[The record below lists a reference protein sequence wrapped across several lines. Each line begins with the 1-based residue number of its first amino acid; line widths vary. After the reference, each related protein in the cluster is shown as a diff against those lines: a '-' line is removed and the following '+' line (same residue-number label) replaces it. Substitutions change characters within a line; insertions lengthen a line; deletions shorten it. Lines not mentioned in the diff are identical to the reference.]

1 MPFVRRTGIPRTSG
15 KLLLAAFLVATLVLS
30 AWLGFHAVDSARSHR
45 RTAEAVLRDYAGIA
59 ASEFQRTVQDE
70 LDDFLDVVFDDV
82 PRQSRGAGLGGAEIL
97 AREMDDAL
105 RDVHCR
111 CRKILEETAYF
122 RLDARGGGDAWP
134 DTVPRERLS
143 DLRRLLAPDGW
154 IEPDRT
160 SGLIAITSGA
170 LGPGEWVV
178 AYRATLDQAGGS
190 VAALYAIVTKR
201 DAFVEL
207 FERWYDR
214 EALLPAAIVGELPND
229 SVVSVTV
236 QAPDGAPVF
245 ASRHQYPDMFSAS
258 DTLPAELGSLVVR
271 ASVRSDA
278 AGHLIIGGLPRSR
291 LPLLA
296 LLLLLTLGVGVAAL
310 VQVHR
315 EHQLDRLRDDFV
327 SGVSHEFRTPLTQ
340 IMVFAELLE
349 HDKLKSGEERQRA
362 LAVIDRE
369 ARRLTHLVENV
380 LRFARLKRVD
390 ASPPMSEPIDVGT
403 VVREVLDAFEP
414 LARPRSV
421 RLAAE
426 VGPDCRLRGNRTAVH
441 QMLTNLLDNA
451 LKYGPEGQTVT
462 VRARRLNGCVR
473 LEVEDQGPGIPPSER
488 RRIWAPYRRLDKDVA
503 GDVRG
508 SGIGLAVVADLA
520 ARQGGRAWVED
531 APGTGGRFIVELDEA
546 PLRDGEQA

>member
-59 ASEFQRTVQDE
+59 ASEFQRAVQDE

-82 PRQSRGAGLGGAEIL
+82 PRHVRTDRPAGPEIL
-97 AREMDDAL
+97 AREMDDAV
-105 RDVHCR
+105 RDARCR
-111 CRKILEETAYF
+111 CRRLIDETAYF
-122 RLDARGGGDAWP
+122 RLDPRGGGDALP
-134 DTVPRERLS
+134 DTVPREWLSRLHH
-143 DLRRLLAPDGW
+143 LLVASPS
-154 IEPDRT
+154 IRPDRT
-160 SGLIAITSGA
+160 SGLLAIGE
-170 LGPGEWVV
+170 GVPVPGEWIV
-178 AYRATLDQAGGS
+178 AYRATLDEADGS
-190 VAALYAIVTKR
+190 VAAVYAIATR
-201 DAFVEL
+201 REALAEL
-207 FERWYDR
+207 FDRWYDR
-214 EALLPAAIVGELPND
+214 EALLPVAIVGDLPND

-236 QAPDGAPVF
+236 HAPDGALVF
-245 ASRHQYPDMFSAS
+245 ASLRQYPDLFSAH
-258 DTLPAELGSLVVR
+258 DTLPAELGSLVVQ

-349 HDKLKSGEERQRA
+349 HDKLKTEEERQRA
-362 LAVIDRE
+362 LSVIDRE

-380 LRFARLKRVD
+380 LRFARLRRVD
-390 ASPPMSEPIDVGT
+390 GSPPMSEPIDVGT
-403 VVREVLDAFEP
+403 VVQEVLDAFEP
-414 LARPRSV
+414 LARPRRV

-451 LKYGPEGQTVT
+451 LKYGPDGQTVT
-462 VRARRLNGCVR
+462 VRARRLNGSVR

-488 RRIWAPYRRLDKDVA
+488 QRIWAPYRRLDKDVA

-531 APGTGGRFIVELDEA
+531 GVGPGGRFVVELDEA
-546 PLRDGEQA
+546 PVGDGGQA

>member
-1 MPFVRRTGIPRTSG
+1 MPLVSRTRLPRLSG
-15 KLLLAAFLVATLVLS
+15 KLLLAASLVVTLVLA

-82 PRQSRGAGLGGAEIL
+82 PRQMRPDRTAGPEVL
-97 AREMDDAL
+97 AREMDDAV
-105 RDVHCR
+105 REARCR
-111 CRKILEETAYF
+111 CQGLLEGTTYF
-122 RLDARGGGDAWP
+122 RLDPRGGGEALP
-134 DTVPRERLS
+134 DTAPPEALSRLHS
-143 DLRRLLAPDGW
+143 ILAPDRW
-154 IEPDRT
+154 IGSERT
-160 SGLIAITSGA
+160 SGLIVVPAGA
-170 LGPGEWVV
+170 LAPDERIV
-178 AYRATLDQAGGS
+178 AYRTSLDEAGGS
-190 VAALYAIVTKR
+190 VAAVYAFATTR
-201 DAFVEL
+201 EALSEL

-214 EALLPAAIVGELPND
+214 ESLLPAAIVGDLPND
-229 SVVSVTV
+229 SVVTVTV
-236 QAPDGAPVF
+236 VDPGGGTMF
-245 ASRHQYPDMFSAS
+245 ASRRRYPDQFSAV
-258 DTLPAELGSLVVR
+258 DTLPVELGSLVVR

-296 LLLLLTLGVGVAAL
+296 LLLALTLGVGVAAL
-310 VQVHR
+310 VQLHR

-349 HDKLKSGEERQRA
+349 HDKLKTDEERQRA

-380 LRFARLKRVD
+380 LRFARLRRVD
-390 ASPPMSEPIDVGT
+390 TAPPVSEPVDVDT
-403 VVREVLDAFEP
+403 VVREVLHAFEP
-414 LARPRSV
+414 LARPRNV
-421 RLAAE
+421 QLVAD
-426 VGPDCRLRGNRTAVH
+426 VTPDCRLLGSRTAVH

-462 VRARRLNGCVR
+462 VRARRANGSVR
-473 LEVEDQGPGIPPSER
+473 LEVEDQGTGIPTAER
-488 RRIWAPYRRLDKDVA
+488 QRIWAPYRRLDKDVA

-531 APGTGGRFIVELDEA
+531 AAGQGGRFIVELN
-546 PLRDGEQA
+546 DGGVGGGGRT

>member
-82 PRQSRGAGLGGAEIL
+82 PRQSRQERLAGPEIL
-97 AREMDDAL
+97 EREMDDAL
-105 RDVHCR
+105 REARCR
-111 CRKILEETAYF
+111 CQLLLEETAYF
-122 RLDARGGGDAWP
+122 RLDPRGGGAVLP
-134 DTVPRERLS
+134 DTVPRETLSRLH
-143 DLRRLLAPDGW
+143 RLLAPERS
-154 IEPDRT
+154 IRPDRP
-160 SGLIAITSGA
+160 SGLVATEAGVLA
-170 LGPGEWVV
+170 PGEWIV
-178 AYRATLDQAGGS
+178 AYRAPVDEVDGS
-190 VAALYAIVTKR
+190 VAAIYAIATR
-201 DAFVEL
+201 REALAEL

-214 EALLPAAIVGELPND
+214 EALLPAAIVGDLPND
-229 SVVSVTV
+229 SVVSVIV
-236 QAPDGAPVF
+236 HAPDGPPVF
-245 ASRHQYPDMFSAS
+245 ASMRQYPDLFSAY
-258 DTLPAELGSLVVR
+258 DTLPAELGSLVVQ

-291 LPLLA
+291 LPLLG

-349 HDKLKSGEERQRA
+349 HEKLTTDEERRRA
-362 LAVIDRE
+362 LSVIDRE

-380 LRFARLKRVD
+380 LRFARLRRVD
-390 ASPPMSEPIDVGT
+390 ASPPMVEPIDVGT
-403 VVREVLDAFEP
+403 VVQEVLDAFEP

-421 RLAAE
+421 QLAAE
-426 VGPDCRLRGNRTAVH
+426 VGPNCRLRGNRTAIH

-451 LKYGPEGQTVT
+451 LKYGPDGQTVT
-462 VRARRLNGCVR
+462 VRARRMNGSVR
-473 LEVEDQGPGIPPSER
+473 IEVEDQGPGIPPSER
-488 RRIWAPYRRLDKDVA
+488 ERIWAPYRRLDKDVA

-531 APGTGGRFIVELDEA
+531 GVGRGGRFIVELDEA
-546 PLRDGEQA
+546 PLREGEQA